1 MFWDFP
7 LWEGD
12 ARGKKSDLGEPFR
25 RIRHIRRRPVGAQ
38 QVDPLGEAFHLTADV
53 RMGNIRIDLRR
64 AYILMSKQF
73 TDGFDGYSRAT
84 GGAINAST
92 RSLLRR
98 VSRKRSRSKILQIF
112 DRYRLSVSGWCI
124 RWSGED

>member
-38 QVDPLGEAFHLTADV
+38 QVDTLREAFHLTADV

-73 TDGFDGYSRAT
+73 TDGFDGYSLRK
-84 GGAINAST
+84 GDCRGERMPRKVERELLFNAAACGDEFQAPIQHVG
-92 RSLLRR
+92 R
-98 VSRKRSRSKILQIF
+98 
-112 DRYRLSVSGWCI
+112 
-124 RWSGED
+124 